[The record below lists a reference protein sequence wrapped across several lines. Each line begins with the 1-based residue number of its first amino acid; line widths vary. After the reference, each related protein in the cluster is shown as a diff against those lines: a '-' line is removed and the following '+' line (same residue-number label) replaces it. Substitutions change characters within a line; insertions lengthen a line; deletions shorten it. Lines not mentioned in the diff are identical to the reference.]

1 MRLKEIKDFKD
12 RYMVSD
18 DGRIFS
24 LRDFSGRKRFI
35 EKKQYTDK
43 YGYKCCMLYKNGEKK
58 HVTIHRVVATAF
70 LENKEN
76 YPQVNHIDG
85 NKSNNMVS
93 NLEWCTASYNV
104 QHSYDNGLNI
114 PHESPWKECKSS
126 EHPRA
131 KKVKAEKEGKV
142 MIFNSGIEASLFFNV
157 CKQAVATAIHR
168 GNKCKGWNVAWMRD

>member
-70 LENKEN
+70 LENKAN

-93 NLEWCTASYNV
+93 N
-104 QHSYDNGLNI
+104 
-114 PHESPWKECKSS
+114 
-126 EHPRA
+126 
-131 KKVKAEKEGKV
+131 
-142 MIFNSGIEASLFFNV
+142 FFNV